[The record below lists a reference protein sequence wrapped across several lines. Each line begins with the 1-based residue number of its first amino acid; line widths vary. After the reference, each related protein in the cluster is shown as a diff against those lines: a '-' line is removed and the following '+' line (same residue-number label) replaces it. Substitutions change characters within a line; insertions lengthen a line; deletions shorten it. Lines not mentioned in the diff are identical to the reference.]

1 MARTTP
7 LVQAETVT
15 WSMDRH
21 EHQLTVGTPA
31 WYAWLEEVSIFA
43 FVSDMGT
50 FTARKEPVKSGG
62 AYWKAYRKRDRKL
75 HHAYLGKSQDVT
87 LQRLQRGGQRSCQ
100 GKVTR
105 QIGGHLVTRWC
116 RPTRLPSLRCQRT

>member
-7 LVQAETVT
+7 VVQAETVT

-31 WYAWLEEVSIFA
+31 WYAWLEEVSTFA

-50 FTARKEPVKSGG
+50 FTARKEPRQHGG
-62 AYWKAYRKRDRKL
+62 AYWKAYRKRDSSAL
-75 HHAYLGKSQDVT
+75 
-87 LQRLQRGGQRSCQ
+87 
-100 GKVTR
+100 
-105 QIGGHLVTRWC
+105 LVMK
-116 RPTRLPSLRCQRT
+116 